1 MKPSIFLVIK
11 AVISLAFGLAFAAIP
26 GIVGP
31 LYGIQLDPTGVLMAR
46 WFGALLI
53 GIGIICIFAGKATG
67 TKLQQD
73 VILSLFIADILGSVV
88 AVVGQLSGL
97 MNTLGW
103 TIVAIWIILALG
115 LGYLRFIWKAPTQ

>member
-46 WFGALLI
+46 WFGAMLI
-53 GIGIICIFAGKATG
+53 GVGLICIFAGKATG
-67 TKLQQD
+67 TKLQRD
-73 VILSLFIADILGSVV
+73 VILSLFIADTIGSVMAV
-88 AVVGQLSGL
+88 AGQLSGL

-103 TIVAIWIILALG
+103 TTVAIWIILALG
-115 LGYLRFIWKAPTQ
+115 LGYLRFIWKAPSQ